1 MDYFNGIIQCKIC
14 HRNFNYRDERQE
26 VYICS
31 GYKNYGKQKC
41 PDSPRIKLDDL
52 VYIVNQH
59 LELQGK
65 EYDLAKTKLFIKN
78 IEVHPGWEI
87 VINYKDGTKSIW
99 TPNEMIF

>member
-1 MDYFNGIIQCKIC
+1 MACSKNY
-14 HRNFNYRDERQE
+14 NFRREYSSS
-26 VYICS
+26 VFICS
-31 GYKNYGKQKC
+31 STKNYGRASC

-52 VYIVNQH
+52 VYIINQH

-78 IEVHPGWEI
+78 IKVHPGWKI

-99 TPNEMIF
+99 SPSEMIF